1 MKKSFSSLL
10 SLVFLITIVAT
21 NSSCSAQR
29 GKNQA
34 AFYDYEVECMG
45 TGRDGTQLIKVWGYG
60 RNANKAIDQA
70 KKNAVHAVIF
80 RGIAAGKPGCMQR
93 PLSTRP
99 GTEEKHRAY
108 FDIFFRDGGRY
119 LNFVAITTDGSI
131 DPKDRLKVGRD
142 YKIGVVVTVMHA
154 QLRKELEA
162 ANVIPAL
169 GHGF

>member
-1 MKKSFSSLL
+1 MRKTVSTMLSF
-10 SLVFLITIVAT
+10 VFLITLMTT

-29 GKNQA
+29 RKNPA

-80 RGIAAGKPGCMQR
+80 RGITAGQPGCMQR
-93 PLSTRP
+93 PLATRA
-99 GTEEKHRAY
+99 GTEQQHRTY
-108 FDIFFRDGGRY
+108 FDAFFKDGGKY
-119 LNFVAITTDGSI
+119 LNYVALTTDGSI
-131 DPKDRLKVGRD
+131 DPKDRLRVGRD

-162 ANVIPAL
+162 AGVIPAL